1 MGVDTRQALPLH
13 DETRRRGRVTR
24 ANLKDATVH
33 QDPKRWAFGRRY
45 AASPS
50 SVCVMR
56 LLPTVR
62 IQPYTRVLNVGL
74 VDVVHKRVPDFCF
87 FLRDETCANCRDADC
102 TPGSQALGLW
112 ASFDGEP
119 FLCLN
124 SETYLHRT
132 GACGTMLHHLPTRAS
147 HLMYCAGTALVGP
160 CCTICAREHATY
172 TAARVCGSM
181 LRRRSKPH
189 YRSAYHYIHPGNVPS
204 WEVAPCCCSRCCCCR
219 CFCVV

>member
-74 VDVVHKRVPDFCF
+74 VDVVQKRVPDFCF
-87 FLRDETCANCRDADC
+87 VCVTRLVPTVGMQTVHQDPKR
-102 TPGSQALGLW
+102 W
-112 ASFDGEP
+112 
-119 FLCLN
+119 
-124 SETYLHRT
+124 
-132 GACGTMLHHLPTRAS
+132 ACGRRSTASPSSVSTVRPTCTGRV
-147 HLMYCAGTALVGP
+147 LVGP
-160 CCTICAREHATY
+160 CCIIYEREQAT
-172 TAARVCGSM
+172 
-181 LRRRSKPH
+181 
-189 YRSAYHYIHPGNVPS
+189 
-204 WEVAPCCCSRCCCCR
+204 
-219 CFCVV
+219 

>member
-74 VDVVHKRVPDFCF
+74 VDVVQKRVPDFCF
-87 FLRDETCANCRDADC
+87 VCVTRLVPTVGMQTVHQDPKRWAYGRRSTASPSSASTVRLCQLQGCDC

-112 ASFDGEP
+112 ASFGGEP
-119 FLCLN
+119 FLCL
-124 SETYLHRT
+124 SGETFLHRM
-132 GACGTMLHHLPTRAS
+132 GAFGTMLHNLCVLEQATFLH
-147 HLMYCAGTALVGP
+147 CAGRVHVGP
-160 CCTICAREHATY
+160 CCTTCTIILCPL
-172 TAARVCGSM
+172 S
-181 LRRRSKPH
+181 L
-189 YRSAYHYIHPGNVPS
+189 
-204 WEVAPCCCSRCCCCR
+204 
-219 CFCVV
+219 

>member
-1 MGVDTRQALPLH
+1 MWALIRGKPFLCLL
-13 DETRRRGRVTR
+13 DETR

-45 AASPS
+45 EASPS
-50 SVCVMR
+50 SVCAMR
-56 LLPTVR
+56 RLPTVR
-62 IQPYTRVLNVGL
+62 MQPYTRILNAGL
-74 VDVVHKRVPDFCF
+74 VGVVQKRVPFFC
-87 FLRDETCANCRDADC
+87 LRDETCANCRDADC

-124 SETYLHRT
+124 RETYLHRT

-189 YRSAYHYIHPGNVPS
+189 Y
-204 WEVAPCCCSRCCCCR
+204 
-219 CFCVV
+219 